1 MFGPSSFA
9 KTQRACVRCEHEFG
23 YDKSGSP
30 VTDNILSCVRSDEKY
45 LCGDGPGKKVKKLED
60 IYSY

>member
-1 MFGPSSFA
+1 MKWFVILLDR
-9 KTQRACVRCEHEFG
+9 QR
-23 YDKSGSP
+23 KSDTDSP

>member
-1 MFGPSSFA
+1 MRIKRFSENLSS
-9 KTQRACVRCEHEFG
+9 V
-23 YDKSGSP
+23 SP
-30 VTDNILSCVRSDEKY
+30 VTDNILSCVRSVEKY

>member
-1 MFGPSSFA
+1 MHFVEGPDLTLWNSVGIA
-9 KTQRACVRCEHEFG
+9 NPM
-23 YDKSGSP
+23 GSP